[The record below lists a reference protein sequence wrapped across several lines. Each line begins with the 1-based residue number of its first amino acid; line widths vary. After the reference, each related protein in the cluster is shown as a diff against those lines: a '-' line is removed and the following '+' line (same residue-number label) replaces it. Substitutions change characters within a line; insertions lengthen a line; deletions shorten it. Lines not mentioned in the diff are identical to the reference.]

1 MQDDQDHF
9 NILRTLDK
17 VENPTQRLLAG
28 KLGFSLG
35 KLNYCIKE
43 LQTKG
48 LIKIRNFNKN
58 KKKMNYFYILTPY
71 GISSKTKLA
80 INFMKKK
87 MNEYD
92 ELKAEIDDEDK
103 AVFKKQIIKKID
115 QNLL

>member
-1 MQDDQDHF
+1 
-9 NILRTLDK
+9 
-17 VENPTQRLLAG
+17 
-28 KLGFSLG
+28 
-35 KLNYCIKE
+35 
-43 LQTKG
+43 
-48 LIKIRNFNKN
+48 
-58 KKKMNYFYILTPY
+58 MNYFYILTPY